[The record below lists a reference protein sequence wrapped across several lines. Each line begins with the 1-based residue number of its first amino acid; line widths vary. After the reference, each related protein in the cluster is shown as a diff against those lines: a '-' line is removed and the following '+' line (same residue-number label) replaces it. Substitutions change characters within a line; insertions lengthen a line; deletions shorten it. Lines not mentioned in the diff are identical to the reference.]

1 MTDLDTYQPAAVAGY
16 QPGIIM
22 TPEAAKALDE
32 QVRLCTAA
40 VLREGTDYG
49 VIPGTNGEKTLWRPG
64 AQKLLQWFG
73 LGYTCDRIEVERD
86 DDGRK
91 HGITYK
97 CTVARRLPDGTLDIK
112 ATCEG
117 TADYDESKFYKSA
130 EQVQR
135 EAETRERAWAEQY
148 KRPPRPTYWQELPE
162 YRAPWNS
169 LMKRAQKRAIVG
181 AVNDATA
188 AGGIFTDREEDDHTP
203 PPQDDG
209 PSWSEQ
215 AIETALAS
223 TETEPGGELQALFT
237 GAAQAHKD
245 GLINRRQQDHVQNT
259 VRQRLALLKKATP
272 VAAEDLARQAAELD
286 EDASGPAP
294 SGQPA
299 GNEPATGPED
309 QPGSVSP
316 AQLTKLHTV
325 LTGLGFGDGDREQK
339 LVIAE
344 VITGRTPLTGPE
356 EGRSSKNLSRSEAR
370 KLIDTLDGFDGR
382 DALIAFM
389 AEREDYVRQETGDE

>member
-1 MTDLDTYQPAAVAGY
+1 MTDLDIYQPAAAAGY

-40 VLREGTDYG
+40 VLREGVDYG
-49 VIPGTNGEKTLWRPG
+49 HIPGTSGDEKSLWRPG

-73 LGYTCDRIEVERD
+73 LSCSCERVEVERD
-86 DDGRK
+86 GDGRK
-91 HGITYK
+91 HGITYRA
-97 CTVARRLPDGTLDIK
+97 TVARRLPDGSLDVK

-117 TADYDESKFYKSA
+117 TADYDEKKFYKTA

-135 EAETRERAWAEQY
+135 DAEDRERANAEKY
-148 KRPPRPTYWQELPE
+148 RRVARPTRWQGLPE
-162 YRAPWNS
+162 YRADWNA

-181 AVNDATA
+181 AVVDATA
-188 AGGIFTDREEDDHTP
+188 AGGIFTDREEDDHAP
-203 PPQDDG
+203 APENDG
-209 PSWSEQ
+209 PSWYEQ

-223 TETEPGGELQALFT
+223 AETGPGGELQALFT

-259 VRQRLALLKKATP
+259 VRQRLALLKKAA
-272 VAAEDLARQAAELD
+272 VVVEAEDLGREAAGQH

-294 SGQPA
+294 AAAPGD
-299 GNEPATGPED
+299 G
-309 QPGSVSP
+309 PGSISD
-316 AQLTKLHTV
+316 AQLTRLHTV
-325 LTGLGFGDGDREQK
+325 LTGLGFGTQDREQK

-344 VITGRTPLTGPE
+344 TITGHDPLEGPFP
-356 EGRSSKNLSRSEAR
+356 GRSSRNLSLTEAR
-370 KLIDTLDGFDGR
+370 KLIDTLDGFVNEETGTPDR

-389 AEREDYVRQETGDE
+389 AGREQAGDSGD